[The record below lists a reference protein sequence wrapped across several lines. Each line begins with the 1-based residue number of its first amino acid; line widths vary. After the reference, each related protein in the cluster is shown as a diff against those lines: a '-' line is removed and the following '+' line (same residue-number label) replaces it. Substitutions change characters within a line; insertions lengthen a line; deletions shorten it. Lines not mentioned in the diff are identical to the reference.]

1 MAQQT
6 VNLSSRW
13 FDSNPFLQKFKG
25 ETMELNEAGLH
36 EETLHKVCEAI
47 CGLGG
52 IDYTTCFPDI
62 VAHIKATVPVS
73 LDWDRDTGNGFSA
86 ASLVW
91 IVSWDAPAEK
101 L

>member
-1 MAQQT
+1 
-6 VNLSSRW
+6 
-13 FDSNPFLQKFKG
+13 
-25 ETMELNEAGLH
+25 MELNEAGLH

-73 LDWDRDTGNGFSA
+73 LDWDRDTGNGFNERGYSA
-86 ASLVW
+86 GSGTYH
-91 IVSWDAPAEK
+91 DPMGD
-101 L
+101 